1 MRLVDADKWIK
12 RLNRIV
18 QDENSSKSEKD
29 YAIFLISE
37 ISTY

>member
-29 YAIFLISE
+29 YAIVLI
-37 ISTY
+37 